1 MDPSTLE
8 TQKRTT
14 RRVIKSVPLPM
25 LTILGPA
32 KTIDNSPHGITE
44 SFSFPE
50 YIDRAEEL
58 VDQLRQYSIPK
69 LKILMQVS
77 DKLATLNKER
87 YMQWRTSYSDKEGQQ
102 AILAF
107 SGEVFNGL
115 QARSLSE
122 EDLLFAQEHIRLLS
136 GLYGVL
142 RPLDLI
148 LPYRLEMG
156 TKMLNPRGKNLYEF
170 WKEIIPN
177 KIADET
183 GIQDSKVLINLA
195 SNEYFKS
202 IEPRSFPHP
211 IITPVFKE
219 SDGKGFRNVTVYAK
233 KARGMMLRFI
243 IQNRINDPEYL
254 KAFDEDG
261 YYFNNNLSTTKEWVF
276 CR

>member
-1 MDPSTLE
+1 
-8 TQKRTT
+8 
-14 RRVIKSVPLPM
+14 M

-32 KTIDNSPHGITE
+32 KTIDTSPHGITKKH
-44 SFSFPE
+44 SLPE
-50 YIDRAEEL
+50 YLGRTEEL
-58 VDQLRQYSIPK
+58 VAQLQEYSLAQ
-69 LKILMQVS
+69 LKSMMQVS
-77 DKLATLNKER
+77 DNLATLNFER
-87 YMQWRTSYSDKEGQQ
+87 YAQWRTSYSAEEGQQ

-115 QARSLSE
+115 QARSLNE
-122 EDLLFAQEHIRLLS
+122 TDLLFAQKHIRLLS

-156 TKMLNPRGKNLYEF
+156 TKMQNSRGKNLYEF
-170 WKEIIPN
+170 WKEVIPK
-177 KIADET
+177 KITDDT
-183 GIQDSKVLINLA
+183 GIQERRVLVNLA

-202 IEPRSFPHP
+202 IEPRSFPYE

-219 SDGKGFRNVTVYAK
+219 SDGSGFRNVTIYAK

-243 IQNRINDPEYL
+243 IQSRINDPEYL
-254 KAFDEDG
+254 KAFDDDG
-261 YYFNNNLSTTKEWVF
+261 YYYHNDLSSKKEWVF

>member
-1 MDPSTLE
+1 
-8 TQKRTT
+8 
-14 RRVIKSVPLPM
+14 M

-32 KTIDNSPHGITE
+32 KTIDISPHGVTKRHTY
-44 SFSFPE
+44 PQ
-50 YIDRAEEL
+50 YLDHAEEL
-58 VDQLRQYSIPK
+58 VDQIRQYSISQ
-69 LKILMQVS
+69 LKGMMHVS
-77 DKLATLNKER
+77 DKLATLNFER
-87 YMQWRTSYSDKEGQQ
+87 YMQWRSSYSAEDGQQ

-115 QARSLSE
+115 QARSLCE

-156 TKMLNPRGKNLYEF
+156 TKMPNSKGKNLYEF
-170 WKEIIPN
+170 WKGIIPD
-177 KIADET
+177 KIAGDT
-183 GIQDSKVLINLA
+183 GIQDNKILINLA
-195 SNEYFKS
+195 SNEYFRS
-202 IEPRSFPHP
+202 IQPGTFPYK

-219 SDGKGFRNVTVYAK
+219 SDGEAFRNVTIYAK

-261 YYFNNNLSTTKEWVF
+261 YYLNNDLSSNKEWVF

>member
-1 MDPSTLE
+1 
-8 TQKRTT
+8 
-14 RRVIKSVPLPM
+14 M

-32 KTIDNSPHGITE
+32 KTINTSPHGVTE
-44 SFSFPE
+44 SHTYPQ
-50 YIDRAEEL
+50 YLDRAEIL
-58 VDQLRQYSIPK
+58 VDQIRQYSIPQ
-69 LKILMQVS
+69 LKSMMQVS
-77 DKLATLNKER
+77 DNLATLNFER
-87 YMQWRTSYSDKEGQQ
+87 YMQWCSSYSAEEGQQ

-115 QARSLSE
+115 QARSLKE

-156 TKMLNPRGKNLYEF
+156 TKMHNSKGKNLYEF
-170 WKEIIPN
+170 WKGIIPN
-177 KIADET
+177 KIADDT
-183 GIQDSKVLINLA
+183 GMQENKVLINLA
-195 SNEYFKS
+195 SNEYFRS
-202 IEPRSFPHP
+202 IEPGTFPLE

-219 SDGKGFRNVTVYAK
+219 SDGKRFRNVTIYAK

-243 IQNRINDPEYL
+243 IKNRINDPEYL

-261 YYFNNNLSTTKEWVF
+261 YYLNNDLSTNKEWVF

>member
-1 MDPSTLE
+1 
-8 TQKRTT
+8 
-14 RRVIKSVPLPM
+14 M
-25 LTILGPA
+25 LTLLGPA
-32 KTIDNSPHGITE
+32 KTIDSSPHGITDIYTL
-44 SFSFPE
+44 PQ
-50 YIDRAEEL
+50 YMDQAGEL
-58 VDQLRQYSIPK
+58 VEQLRQYCLAQLISIMK
-69 LKILMQVS
+69 VS
-77 DKLATLNKER
+77 EKLAILNFER
-87 YMQWRTSYSDKEGQQ
+87 YARWHPEHSVDEGQQ

-122 EDLLFAQEHIRLLS
+122 ADLLFAQEHICLLS

-156 TKMLNPRGKNLYEF
+156 TKMHNSKGRNLYEF
-170 WKEIIPN
+170 WKEIIPIN
-177 KIADET
+177 IADET

-202 IEPRSFPHP
+202 IQPGSFPYE

-219 SDGKGFRNVTVYAK
+219 SDGRGFRNVTIYAK

-254 KAFDEDG
+254 KAFDEDR
-261 YYFNNNLSTTKEWVF
+261 YYFNNDLSNNNEWFF

>member
-1 MDPSTLE
+1 
-8 TQKRTT
+8 
-14 RRVIKSVPLPM
+14 M

-32 KTIDNSPHGITE
+32 KTIDSSPHGITE
-44 SFSFPE
+44 KSSFPQ

-58 VDQLRQYSIPK
+58 VDQIRQYSLSR
-69 LKILMQVS
+69 LKGMMKVS
-77 DKLATLNKER
+77 DKLATLTFER
-87 YMQWRTSYSDKEGQQ
+87 YAAWRRTPSYKEAQQ

-115 QARSLSE
+115 QARSLNE
-122 EDLLFAQEHIRLLS
+122 EDLLFAQEHVRILS

-142 RPLDLI
+142 KPLDLI

-156 TKMLNPRGKNLYEF
+156 AKMKNAKGRSLYEF
-170 WKEIIPN
+170 WKDTIPDR
-177 KIADET
+177 IAKDT
-183 GIQDSKVLINLA
+183 GRQVTGNQATPVLLNLA

-202 IEPRSFPHP
+202 IQPQTFPHE

-219 SDGKGFRNVTVYAK
+219 THGTGFRNVTIYAK

-243 IQNRINDPEYL
+243 IQNRINDPDYL
-254 KAFDEDG
+254 KAFDEEG
-261 YYFNNNLSTTKEWVF
+261 YYFHNDLSTEKEWVF

>member
-1 MDPSTLE
+1 
-8 TQKRTT
+8 
-14 RRVIKSVPLPM
+14 M
-25 LTILGPA
+25 LTILGPS
-32 KTIDNSPHGITE
+32 KTIDTSPHGITD

-50 YIDRAEEL
+50 YIDRAQAL
-58 VDQLRQYSIPK
+58 VDQLRQYSISQ
-69 LKILMQVS
+69 LKSMMKVS
-77 DKLATLNKER
+77 DTLATLNFER
-87 YMQWRTSYSDKEGQQ
+87 YVQWHSSYSAKEGQH

-122 EDLLFAQEHIRLLS
+122 EDLLFAQAHIRLLS

-142 RPLDLI
+142 KPLDLI

-156 TKMLNPRGKNLYEF
+156 TKMPNSKGKNLYEF
-170 WKEIIPN
+170 WKEIIPD
-177 KIADET
+177 KIVEET

-195 SNEYFKS
+195 SNEYFRS
-202 IEPRSFPHP
+202 IEPGSFLYE

-219 SDGKGFRNVTVYAK
+219 SDGKGFRNVTIYAK
-233 KARGMMLRFI
+233 KARGLMLRFI

-254 KAFDEDG
+254 RAFDEEG
-261 YYFNNNLSTTKEWVF
+261 YYFNNDLSNNKEWVF

>member
-1 MDPSTLE
+1 
-8 TQKRTT
+8 
-14 RRVIKSVPLPM
+14 M

-32 KTIDNSPHGITE
+32 KTIDTSAHRVTKNHSCPQY
-44 SFSFPE
+44 PE
-50 YIDRAEEL
+50 RAEAL
-58 VDQLRQYSIPK
+58 VKQLRQYSLSQ
-69 LKILMQVS
+69 LKSLMKVS
-77 DKLATLNKER
+77 DKLATLTFER
-87 YMQWRTSYSDKEGQQ
+87 YAAWRSSCSAEEGQQ

-115 QARSLSE
+115 QARSLKE
-122 EDLLFAQEHIRLLS
+122 EDLLFAQEHVRILS

-156 TKMLNPRGKNLYEF
+156 TKMSNPGGRNLYEF
-170 WKEIIPN
+170 WSGIIPK
-177 KIADET
+177 KIAEDT
-183 GIQDSKVLINLA
+183 GSQGPGVLINLA

-202 IEPRSFPHP
+202 IHPGSFPHK

-219 SDGKGFRNVTVYAK
+219 ADGAGFRNVTIYAK

-243 IQNRINDPEYL
+243 LQNRINDPEYL
-254 KAFDEDG
+254 KAFDEEG
-261 YYFNNNLSTTKEWVF
+261 YYFHNDLSSRTEWFF

>member
-1 MDPSTLE
+1 
-8 TQKRTT
+8 
-14 RRVIKSVPLPM
+14 M

-32 KTIDNSPHGITE
+32 KTIDTSPHGITE
-44 SFSFPE
+44 SFSFPQ
-50 YIDRAEEL
+50 YIDRAEAL
-58 VDQLRQYSIPK
+58 VDQLRQYSISQ
-69 LKILMQVS
+69 LKSMMNVS
-77 DKLATLNKER
+77 DKLATLNFER
-87 YMQWRTSYSDKEGQQ
+87 YVQWHSSYSAKEGQH

-122 EDLLFAQEHIRLLS
+122 EGLLFAQAHIRLLS

-142 RPLDLI
+142 KPLDLI

-156 TKMLNPRGKNLYEF
+156 TKMPNSKGKNLYEF
-170 WKEIIPN
+170 WKEIIPD
-177 KIADET
+177 KIVEET

-195 SNEYFKS
+195 SNEYFRS
-202 IEPRSFPHP
+202 IEPGSFPYE

-219 SDGKGFRNVTVYAK
+219 SDGKGFRNVTIYAK

-243 IQNRINDPEYL
+243 IQNRINNPEYL
-254 KAFDEDG
+254 KAFDEDR
-261 YYFNNNLSTTKEWVF
+261 YYFNNDLSNKKEWIF